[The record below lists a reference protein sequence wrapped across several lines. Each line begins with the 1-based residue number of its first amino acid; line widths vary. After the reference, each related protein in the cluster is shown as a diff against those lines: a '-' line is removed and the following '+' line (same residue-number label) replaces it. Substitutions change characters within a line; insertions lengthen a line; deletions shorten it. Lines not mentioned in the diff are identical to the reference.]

1 MIANRELR
9 TVGRNPKTNEMRTKI
24 KLKRCCKMVEMEMEI
39 GWRGKGSD
47 RMRKQKTTTLT
58 TMTTTLSDHQWQQAA
73 QVHRTDTYVR
83 IWALKKIVCNMCL
96 VLKNKIMCVCY
107 VCIIILYYKQLI

>member
-83 IWALKKIVCNMCL
+83 IWALKKIRRNM
-96 VLKNKIMCVCY
+96 
-107 VCIIILYYKQLI
+107 